1 MFTCSEPCGTVCKRK
16 LDCNTVRFK
25 KFVMSHDCLMTV
37 PAGPRS
43 SEIRSHAMPERMP
56 HPHGPIT
63 VYSVDFA
70 RFRLPSVGSRGCA
83 LLSHVG
89 GRYTVARSVAR
100 PANDCQNHRTHF
112 HTEPLAP
119 GLNILAGRSQR
130 AKRKP
135 APREAV
141 CVAPL
146 WCFGE
151 RKATGPLHASRRVH
165 GDFGSYIRN
174 GPGLKA
180 FATLLHPR
188 VQLRIIRSE
197 KVVEHVV
204 ECA

>member
-1 MFTCSEPCGTVCKRK
+1 MY
-16 LDCNTVRFK
+16 
-25 KFVMSHDCLMTV
+25 HDCLT
-37 PAGPRS
+37 S
-43 SEIRSHAMPERMP
+43 C
-56 HPHGPIT
+56 
-63 VYSVDFA
+63 
-70 RFRLPSVGSRGCA
+70 GCA
-83 LLSHVG
+83 SLP
-89 GRYTVARSVAR
+89 GRARSERSAPRRHAGTHAPPPWSDNSLFRRLRPIPSPLGRVSGLRSPLARRWTVHGRAVAR

-151 RKATGPLHASRRVH
+151 RQATGPLHASRRVH

-197 KVVEHVV
+197 EVVEHVV